1 MTISQVQLN
10 VIYKL
15 SFLEKIIN
23 YDKELFIYLNSL
35 GTEPWDTFWITLTN
49 QFSWIPL
56 FALLLFLVFR
66 AYGWKKGLILML
78 IAALLITF
86 SDQFV
91 NFIKD
96 SFGRLR
102 PNNDT
107 SINELIR
114 ILKRPS
120 SFSFVSGHS
129 TTSFAVTTFI
139 IATLK
144 KHYKYPF
151 FLLIWPLLFAYSRI
165 YIGVHFP
172 IDIFVGMLLGILIG
186 YTFYRISL
194 ILLNK
199 IPEKQKTV

>member
-1 MTISQVQLN
+1 M
-10 VIYKL
+10 
-15 SFLEKIIN
+15 SFLEKIIG

-35 GTEPWDTFWITLTN
+35 GTEPWDNFWMTLTN

-56 FALLLFLVFR
+56 FALLLFLVFKS
-66 AYGWKKGLILML
+66 YGWKKGIILML

-129 TTSFAVTTFI
+129 TTSFAVTTFL

-144 KHYKYPF
+144 KYYKYPF
-151 FLLIWPLLFAYSRI
+151 FLLIWPILFAYSRI

-186 YTFYRISL
+186 YVFYRISL
-194 ILLNK
+194 TLLNK
-199 IPEKQKTV
+199 IPEKHKKV